1 MANYSHYD
9 QLLSGNLPNIFNPD
23 FAGGSLMDINY
34 YNIYLNIALFGAP
47 QSAVYF
53 PNLYQGKI
61 DTSGIMILRYDD
73 FISEAAGAKDTW
85 GVNFFQIEGERGY
98 IYIAGG
104 SNGIAQIKIVTKERE
119 EILNEQ
125 PSPDR
130 WFYEV
135 QNLTALLLRD
145 DREAIDR
152 RLHVT
157 LDVVKTIE
165 SARKEAGI
173 LFPSSE

>member
-34 YNIYLNIALFGAP
+34 YNIYLNIALFGTP
-47 QSAVYF
+47 KSAIYH
-53 PNLYQGKI
+53 PNLYQEKI

-73 FISEAAGAKDTW
+73 SISEAVGAKDTW

-98 IYIAGG
+98 IYIEGG
-104 SNGIAQIKIVTKERE
+104 SNGIAQVKVVTKERE
-119 EILNEQ
+119 ETLNEQ
-125 PSPDR
+125 SSPDR

-135 QNLTALLLRD
+135 QNLTGFLLRD
-145 DREAIDR
+145 DREAIGQ
-152 RLHVT
+152 RLRVM
-157 LDVVKTIE
+157 LDVVKTME
-165 SARKEAGI
+165 SARKKAGI
-173 LFPSSE
+173 LFPGD